1 MLDNRGAHAEMPM
14 KTIFAA
20 LVACS
25 VMVFALPAAAH
36 HSLTAEFLPESTI
49 TIKGVM
55 TSIEWINPHIYIY
68 FDVVDKDGKTSQYAV
83 ETYPPNHMRSRYGL
97 TKQVLGADFDKKQTL
112 VVEVNPA
119 KNGKPLGWLTKIT
132 YPDGHFIKLT
142 AEPGS
147 PEAR

>member
-1 MLDNRGAHAEMPM
+1 MLDNFGAYAEMPM

-25 VMVFALPAAAH
+25 AMVFALPAAAH
-36 HSLTAEFLPESTI
+36 HSLTAEFVPDSTV

-68 FDVVDKDGKTSQYAV
+68 FDVVDKDGKKIQYAV
-83 ETYPPNHMRSRYGL
+83 ETFPPNHMRTRYGL
-97 TKQVLGADFDKKQTL
+97 SRQLLTADMAKKEML
-112 VVEVNPA
+112 IVEVQPA
-119 KNGKPLGWLTKIT
+119 KNGKPLGWLKQLT

-147 PEAR
+147 AEAR

>member
-1 MLDNRGAHAEMPM
+1 MNTRSHIAL
-14 KTIFAA
+14 AA
-20 LVACS
+20 FSL
-25 VMVFALPAAAH
+25 ALLAVPAAAH
-36 HSLTAEFLPESTI
+36 HSLTAEFNPDSTI
-49 TIKGVM
+49 TVKGVM

-68 FDVVDKDGKTSQYAV
+68 FDVVDKDGKKSQFAV

-97 TKQVLGADFDKKQTL
+97 TKQVLSADFDKKEML

-119 KNGKPLGWLTKIT
+119 KNGKPLGWLTKLT

>member
-1 MLDNRGAHAEMPM
+1 M
-14 KTIFAA
+14 KTMFPLAVIVA
-20 LVACS
+20 L
-25 VMVFALPAAAH
+25 ALLSTPPVSAH
-36 HSLTAEFLPESTI
+36 HSLNAEFDQDKTV
-49 TIKGVM
+49 TVKGVM

-68 FDVVDKDGKTSQYAV
+68 FDVTDKDGKTSQYAV

-97 TKQVLGADFDKKQTL
+97 TKQVLSADFDKKQMM

-119 KNGKPLGWLTKIT
+119 KNGKPLGWLTKLT